1 MGKTYSK
8 LINQAED
15 YIETHLTDKISLSNL
30 AENVFL
36 SEYHFHRI
44 FSAYSKETL
53 HQFISRIK
61 LERSAM
67 VLVTNPN
74 LTITDIAYQYGF
86 SESSSYCRA
95 FKKHFHCS
103 PLQFRFARNVKI
115 VPKP

>member
-15 YIETHLTDKISLSNL
+15 YIENHLMDNISLSDL
-30 AENVFL
+30 AKSVFL
-36 SEYHFHRI
+36 FEYHFRRI
-44 FSAYSKETL
+44 FSAYSKETI
-53 HQFISRIK
+53 HQFIYRIK

-67 VLVTNPN
+67 VLVTNPK
-74 LTITDIAYQYGF
+74 LSITDIAYQYGF

-103 PLQFRFARNVKI
+103 PLQFRSARNVNI
-115 VPKP
+115 VTKP

>member
-15 YIETHLTDKISLSNL
+15 YIENHLMDKVSLSDL
-30 AENVFL
+30 AKNVFL

-44 FSAYSKETL
+44 FSANSKETI

-67 VLVTNPN
+67 VLVTNPT
-74 LTITDIAYQYGF
+74 LSVTDIAYQYGF

-95 FKKHFHCS
+95 FKKHFQCS
-103 PLQFRFARNVKI
+103 PVQFRSARIVKI